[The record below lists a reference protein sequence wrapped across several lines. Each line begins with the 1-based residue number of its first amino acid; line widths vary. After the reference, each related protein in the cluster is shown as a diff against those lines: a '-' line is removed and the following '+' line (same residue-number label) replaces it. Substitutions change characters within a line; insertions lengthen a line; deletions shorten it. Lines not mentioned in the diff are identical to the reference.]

1 MLMRSTICEVIFV
14 NASMLK
20 NKITIQKKSAVPDEI
35 GRISEVWSDFM
46 VVHAYAN
53 RLSGQELIVAAANG
67 QQDTVTFSVR
77 YCRALAELN
86 SNDFRIVFMG
96 RVFNILT
103 VDNVQFLNV
112 ELKIRAVEE
121 DGRV

>member
-1 MLMRSTICEVIFV
+1 M

-20 NKITIQKKSAVPDEI
+20 NKITIQKKTAVPDEI
-35 GRISEVWSDFM
+35 GRISEKWSDFM

-53 RLSGQELIVAAANG
+53 RLSGQELIIAAANG

-77 YCRALAELN
+77 YCRALSELN

-96 RVFNILT
+96 RIFNILT

-121 DGRV
+121 DGRA

>member
-1 MLMRSTICEVIFV
+1 M

-20 NKITIQKKSAVPDEI
+20 NKITIQKKTAVPDDI
-35 GRISEVWSDFM
+35 GKISEKWSDFM

-53 RLSGQELIVAAANG
+53 RLSGQELIIAATNG

-77 YCRALAELN
+77 YCSKLSELN
-86 SNDFRIVFMG
+86 SNDFRIIFMG
-96 RVFNILT
+96 RIFNILT
-103 VDNVQFLNV
+103 VDNVQFMNV

-121 DGRV
+121 ERKS

>member
-1 MLMRSTICEVIFV
+1 M
-14 NASMLK
+14 NASMLR
-20 NKITIQKKSAVPDEI
+20 NRITIQKKTAVPDDI
-35 GRISEVWSDFM
+35 GRISEKWSDFM

-77 YCRALAELN
+77 YCRALADLN

-103 VDNVQFLNV
+103 VDNVQFMNV

-121 DGRV
+121 DGRT

>member
-1 MLMRSTICEVIFV
+1 M

-20 NKITIQKKSAVPDEI
+20 NKITIQKKTAVPDDI
-35 GRISEVWSDFM
+35 GRISEKWSDFM

-53 RLSGQELIVAAANG
+53 RLSGQELIIAAANG

-77 YCRALAELN
+77 YCRALSELN

-96 RVFNILT
+96 RIFNILT

-121 DGRV
+121 DGRT

>member
-1 MLMRSTICEVIFV
+1 M

-20 NKITIQKKSAVPDEI
+20 NKITIQKKAAVADDI
-35 GRISEVWSDFM
+35 GKISEIWSDFM
-46 VVHAYAN
+46 AVHAYAN

-67 QQDTVTFSVR
+67 QQDTVTFFVR
-77 YCRALAELN
+77 YCRALSEIN

-96 RVFNILT
+96 RIFNILT

-121 DGRV
+121 ERKS

>member
-1 MLMRSTICEVIFV
+1 M

-20 NKITIQKKSAVPDEI
+20 NKITIQKKTAIPDDI
-35 GRISEVWSDFM
+35 GKISEIWSDFM

-77 YCRALAELN
+77 YCRALADLN
-86 SNDFRIVFMG
+86 SNDFRIIFMG
-96 RVFNILT
+96 RIFNILT
-103 VDNVQFLNV
+103 VDNVMFLNK

-121 DGRV
+121 DGRT

>member
-1 MLMRSTICEVIFV
+1 M

-20 NKITIQKKSAVPDEI
+20 NKITIQKKTAVADDI
-35 GRISEVWSDFM
+35 GRISEVWADFM

-77 YCRALAELN
+77 YCGALSELN
-86 SNDFRIVFMG
+86 SNGFRIVFMG
-96 RVFNILT
+96 RIFNILT

-121 DGRV
+121 ERKS

>member
-1 MLMRSTICEVIFV
+1 M

-20 NKITIQKKSAVPDEI
+20 NKITIQKKTAIPDDI
-35 GRISEVWSDFM
+35 GKISEVWSDFM
-46 VVHAYAN
+46 AVHAYAN

-77 YCRALAELN
+77 YCRALADLN

-121 DGRV
+121 DGRT

>member
-1 MLMRSTICEVIFV
+1 M

-20 NKITIQKKSAVPDEI
+20 NKITIQKKTAVPDEI
-35 GRISEVWSDFM
+35 GRISEKWSDFM

-77 YCRALAELN
+77 YCRALSELN

-96 RVFNILT
+96 RIFNILT

-121 DGRV
+121 DGRA

>member
-1 MLMRSTICEVIFV
+1 M

-20 NKITIQKKSAVPDEI
+20 NKITIQKKTAVADDI
-35 GRISEVWSDFM
+35 GKISEVWADYM
-46 VVHAYAN
+46 AVHAYAN

-77 YCRALAELN
+77 YCRALADLN
-86 SNDFRIVFMG
+86 SNDFRIIFMG
-96 RVFNILT
+96 RIFNILT
-103 VDNVQFLNV
+103 VDNVMFLNK

-121 DGRV
+121 DGRT

>member
-1 MLMRSTICEVIFV
+1 M

-20 NKITIQKKSAVPDEI
+20 NKITIQKKTAVPDDI
-35 GRISEVWSDFM
+35 GKISEKWSDFM

-77 YCRALAELN
+77 YCRALSEIN
-86 SNDFRIVFMG
+86 SNDFRIIFMG
-96 RVFNILT
+96 RIFNILT

-121 DGRV
+121 DGRT

>member
-1 MLMRSTICEVIFV
+1 M

-20 NKITIQKKSAVPDEI
+20 NKITIQKKTAVPDEI
-35 GRISEVWSDFM
+35 GRISEKWSDLM

-67 QQDTVTFSVR
+67 QQDTVTFSLR

-121 DGRV
+121 DGRT

>member
-1 MLMRSTICEVIFV
+1 M

-20 NKITIQKKSAVPDEI
+20 NKITIQKKTAVPDEI
-35 GRISEVWSDFM
+35 GRISEKWSDFM

-77 YCRALAELN
+77 YCGALAGLN
-86 SNDFRIVFMG
+86 SNDFRIIFMG
-96 RVFNILT
+96 RIFNILT
-103 VDNVQFLNV
+103 VDNVQFMKV

-121 DGRV
+121 DGRT

>member
-1 MLMRSTICEVIFV
+1 M
-14 NASMLK
+14 NASMLR
-20 NKITIQKKSAVPDEI
+20 NKITIQKKTAVADDI
-35 GRISEVWSDFM
+35 GKISEVWSDYM
-46 VVHAYAN
+46 AVHAYAN

-77 YCRALAELN
+77 YCRALADLN

-103 VDNVQFLNV
+103 VDNVQFMNV

-121 DGRV
+121 DGRT

>member
-1 MLMRSTICEVIFV
+1 M

-20 NKITIQKKSAVPDEI
+20 NKITIQKKTAVADDI
-35 GRISEVWSDFM
+35 GKISEVWADFM

-77 YCRALAELN
+77 YCGALSELN
-86 SNDFRIVFMG
+86 STIFA
-96 RVFNILT
+96 L
-103 VDNVQFLNV
+103 FLWG
-112 ELKIRAVEE
+112 EFSTF
-121 DGRV
+121 

>member
-1 MLMRSTICEVIFV
+1 M

-20 NKITIQKKSAVPDEI
+20 NKITIQKKTAVPDEI

-46 VVHAYAN
+46 AVHAYAN
-53 RLSGQELIVAAANG
+53 RLSGQELIIAAANG

-77 YCRALAELN
+77 YCRALSELN

-121 DGRV
+121 DGRT

>member
-1 MLMRSTICEVIFV
+1 M
-14 NASMLK
+14 NASMLR
-20 NKITIQKKSAVPDEI
+20 NKITIQKKTAVPDEI
-35 GRISEVWSDFM
+35 GRISEKWSDFM

-77 YCRALAELN
+77 YCRALSELN

>member
-1 MLMRSTICEVIFV
+1 M

-20 NKITIQKKSAVPDEI
+20 NKITIQKKTAVADDI

-77 YCRALAELN
+77 YCGALADLN

-103 VDNVQFLNV
+103 VDNVQFMNV

-121 DGRV
+121 DGRT

>member
-1 MLMRSTICEVIFV
+1 M

-20 NKITIQKKSAVPDEI
+20 NKITIQKKTAVPDDI
-35 GRISEVWSDFM
+35 GRISEKWSDFM

-67 QQDTVTFSVR
+67 QQDTVTFSLR
-77 YCRALAELN
+77 YCSQLSEMN

-121 DGRV
+121 DGRI

>member
-1 MLMRSTICEVIFV
+1 M

-20 NKITIQKKSAVPDEI
+20 NKITIQKKAAVADDI
-35 GRISEVWSDFM
+35 GRISEVWSDYM
-46 VVHAYAN
+46 AVHAYAN

-77 YCRALAELN
+77 YCRASADLN
-86 SNDFRIVFMG
+86 SNDFRIIFMG
-96 RVFNILT
+96 RIFNILT
-103 VDNVQFLNV
+103 VDNVMFLNK

-121 DGRV
+121 DGRT

>member
-1 MLMRSTICEVIFV
+1 M

-20 NKITIQKKSAVPDEI
+20 NKITIQKKTAVPDDI
-35 GRISEVWSDFM
+35 GKISEKWSDFM

-77 YCRALAELN
+77 YCRALSEIN
-86 SNDFRIVFMG
+86 SNDFRIIFMG
-96 RVFNILT
+96 RIFNILT
-103 VDNVQFLNV
+103 VDNVMFLNK

-121 DGRV
+121 DGRT

>member
-1 MLMRSTICEVIFV
+1 M
-14 NASMLK
+14 NASMLR
-20 NKITIQKKSAVPDEI
+20 NKITIQKKTAVTDDI
-35 GRISEVWSDFM
+35 GKISEVWSDYM
-46 VVHAYAN
+46 AVHAYAN

-77 YCRALAELN
+77 YCRALADLN

-96 RVFNILT
+96 RIFNILT

-121 DGRV
+121 DGRT

>member
-1 MLMRSTICEVIFV
+1 M

-20 NKITIQKKSAVPDEI
+20 NKITIQKKNAVADDI
-35 GRISEVWSDFM
+35 GKISEVWADFM

-67 QQDTVTFSVR
+67 QQDTVNFSVR
-77 YCRALAELN
+77 YCRALSELN

-96 RVFNILT
+96 RIFNILT
-103 VDNVQFLNV
+103 VDNVMFLNK

-121 DGRV
+121 DGRT

>member
-1 MLMRSTICEVIFV
+1 M
-14 NASMLK
+14 NASMLR
-20 NKITIQKKSAVPDEI
+20 NKITIQKKTAVPDDI
-35 GRISEVWSDFM
+35 GKISEEWSDFM

-77 YCRALAELN
+77 YCGALADLN

-96 RVFNILT
+96 RIFNILT
-103 VDNVQFLNV
+103 VDNVQFMNV

-121 DGRV
+121 DGRT

>member
-1 MLMRSTICEVIFV
+1 M

-20 NKITIQKKSAVPDEI
+20 NKITIQKKAAVPDDI
-35 GRISEVWSDFM
+35 GRISEIWSDFM

-77 YCRALAELN
+77 YCRALSEIN
-86 SNDFRIVFMG
+86 SNDFRIIFMG
-96 RVFNILT
+96 RIFNILT
-103 VDNVQFLNV
+103 VDNVMFLNK

-121 DGRV
+121 DGRT

>member
-1 MLMRSTICEVIFV
+1 M

-20 NKITIQKKSAVPDEI
+20 NKITIQKKSAIPDDI
-35 GRISEVWSDFM
+35 GKISEKWSDFM
-46 VVHAYAN
+46 VAHAYAN

-77 YCRALAELN
+77 YCRALSEIN

-96 RVFNILT
+96 RIFNILT
-103 VDNVQFLNV
+103 VDNVMFLNK

-121 DGRV
+121 DGRT

>member
-1 MLMRSTICEVIFV
+1 M

-20 NKITIQKKSAVPDEI
+20 NKITIQKKTAVPDDI

-77 YCRALAELN
+77 YCGALADLN

-103 VDNVQFLNV
+103 VDNVQFMNV

-121 DGRV
+121 ERKS

>member
-1 MLMRSTICEVIFV
+1 M

-20 NKITIQKKSAVPDEI
+20 NKITIQKKTAIPDDI
-35 GRISEVWSDFM
+35 GKISEVWSDFM

-77 YCRALAELN
+77 YCGALADLN
-86 SNDFRIVFMG
+86 SNDFRIIFMG
-96 RVFNILT
+96 RIFNILT
-103 VDNVQFLNV
+103 VDNVQFMNV
-112 ELKIRAVEE
+112 ELTIRAVEE
-121 DGRV
+121 DGRT

>member
-1 MLMRSTICEVIFV
+1 M

-20 NKITIQKKSAVPDEI
+20 NKITIQKKTAVADDI
-35 GRISEVWSDFM
+35 GRISEKWSDFM
-46 VVHAYAN
+46 AVHAYAN

-77 YCRALAELN
+77 YCSKLSELN

-96 RVFNILT
+96 RIFNILT
-103 VDNVQFLNV
+103 VDNVMFLNK

-121 DGRV
+121 ERKS

>member
-1 MLMRSTICEVIFV
+1 M

-20 NKITIQKKSAVPDEI
+20 NKITIQKKAAVADDI
-35 GRISEVWSDFM
+35 GKISEVWSDYM
-46 VVHAYAN
+46 AVHAYAN

-77 YCRALAELN
+77 YCGALSDLN
-86 SNDFRIVFMG
+86 SNDFRIIFMG

-103 VDNVQFLNV
+103 VDNVQFMNV

-121 DGRV
+121 ERKS

>member
-1 MLMRSTICEVIFV
+1 MLMRSTICEVIFI

-20 NKITIQKKSAVPDEI
+20 NKITIQKKTAVPDDI
-35 GRISEVWSDFM
+35 GKISEKWSGFM
-46 VVHAYAN
+46 VAHAYAN
-53 RLSGQELIVAAANG
+53 SLSGQEQIIAAANG

-77 YCRALAELN
+77 YCRALSEIN

-96 RVFNILT
+96 RIFNILT

-121 DGRV
+121 ERKS

>member
-1 MLMRSTICEVIFV
+1 M

-20 NKITIQKKSAVPDEI
+20 NKITIQKKTAVPDDI

-53 RLSGQELIVAAANG
+53 RLSGQELIIAAGNG

-77 YCRALAELN
+77 YCRALSEIN

-96 RVFNILT
+96 RIFNILT
-103 VDNVQFLNV
+103 VDNVQFMNV

-121 DGRV
+121 DGRT

>member
-1 MLMRSTICEVIFV
+1 M

-20 NKITIQKKSAVPDEI
+20 NKITIQKKAAVADDI

-67 QQDTVTFSVR
+67 QQDTVTFCVR
-77 YCRALAELN
+77 YCRELVDLN
-86 SNDFRIVFMG
+86 SNDFRIIFMG
-96 RVFNILT
+96 RIFNILT

-121 DGRV
+121 DGRT

>member
-1 MLMRSTICEVIFV
+1 M

-20 NKITIQKKSAVPDEI
+20 NKITIQKKNAVADDI
-35 GRISEVWSDFM
+35 GKISEVWSDYM
-46 VVHAYAN
+46 AVHAYAN

-77 YCRALAELN
+77 YCRALADLN

-103 VDNVQFLNV
+103 VDNVQFMNV

-121 DGRV
+121 DGRT